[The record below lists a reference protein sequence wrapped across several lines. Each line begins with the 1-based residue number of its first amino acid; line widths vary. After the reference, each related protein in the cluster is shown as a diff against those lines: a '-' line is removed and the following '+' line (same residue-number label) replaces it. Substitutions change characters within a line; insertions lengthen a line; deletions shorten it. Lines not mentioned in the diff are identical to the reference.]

1 MMKKQTR
8 ILLVIISLLLIG
20 AYFFPIWRIDLK
32 APQYPEGLGMKIW
45 INKMSGDLNTING
58 LNHYIGMKTIEPDSI
73 SELKIMPYVVGGL
86 IFIGLMTGFTGKK
99 WVLAVWVSLFIIA
112 GAVGLYDF
120 YMWEYDYGHNLNPN
134 AAIKVPGMSY
144 QPPLIGS
151 RKLLNFNASSY
162 PDIGAYIFFGVA
174 LIAIFLL
181 FKEMRKPKTH
191 QKVKEGVLSTAIV
204 CMMIFVFMGC
214 TRSSEP
220 INFGTDECSHCRMTI
235 MDETHGAELVTDKG
249 KVYKY
254 DATECMISI
263 LSEGSLSEGD
273 ASLLLVIDTSDPKVF
288 ISASNAYYL
297 ISAEL
302 KSPMSAGL
310 SAFKDEATAKDYQGK
325 YGGNIYKWDQVK
337 QIISGHGAIK

>member
-8 ILLVIISLLLIG
+8 ILLLIISLLLIG
-20 AYFFPIWRIDLK
+20 AYFFPIWKIDLK

-86 IFIGLMTGFTGKK
+86 ILIGLLAGFTGKK
-99 WVLAVWVSLFIIA
+99 WILAGWVSLFIVA
-112 GAVGLYDF
+112 GAVGMYDF

-134 AAIKVPGMSY
+134 AAINVPGMSY

-174 LIAIFLL
+174 VIAILL
-181 FKEMRKPKTH
+181 LIRETRKPK
-191 QKVKEGVLSTAIV
+191 VKEKVSQGVLSIASL
-204 CMMIFVFMGC
+204 CIFALLLTGC
-214 TRSSEP
+214 TRTSEP
-220 INFGTDECSHCRMTI
+220 INFGTDECNHCRMTI

-249 KVYKY
+249 KVFKY
-254 DATECMISI
+254 DATECMISDI
-263 LSEGSLSEGD
+263 NEGNINKGGS
-273 ASLLLVIDTSDPKVF
+273 SLLFVIDTSEPKTF
-288 ISASNAYYL
+288 IPANEAYYL
-297 ISAEL
+297 ISEEL

-310 SAFKDEATAKDYQGK
+310 SAFKDENTAKDFQNK
-325 YGGNIYKWDQVK
+325 YGGNIYRWDQVK
-337 QIISGHGAIK
+337 QIISGHGSH